1 MVYIYF
7 HHSRLPIFEVLAG
20 DDIKAKSHALIYA
33 ALTFMHLAA
42 LHLEQS
48 VVSC

>member
-7 HHSRLPIFEVLAG
+7 HHSLLPIFEVLTVDG
-20 DDIKAKSHALIYA
+20 IKAKSHSLIYA

-48 VVSC
+48 AVSC